1 MSQSMFEFHRIVKFW
16 ICFNGIIEF
25 SFIINLS
32 LLNNEYNN
40 YIVWYYVYGS
50 LLLYGIICVDK
61 FDLNTDSSD
70 DE

>member
-16 ICFNGIIEF
+16 IYFNGIFEF

-32 LLNNEYNN
+32 LLNSEYNS
-40 YIVWYYVYGS
+40 YIVWYYCMV
-50 LLLYGIICVDK
+50 LLYGIIRVDK
-61 FDLNTDSSD
+61 FYLDTDSSD